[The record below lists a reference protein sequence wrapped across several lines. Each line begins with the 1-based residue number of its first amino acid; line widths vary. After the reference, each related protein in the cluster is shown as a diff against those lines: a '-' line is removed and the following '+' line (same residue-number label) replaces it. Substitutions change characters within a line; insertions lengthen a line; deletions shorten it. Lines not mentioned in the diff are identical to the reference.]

1 MSKISIGMFAYNEA
15 ARIATTIRAV
25 FAQTLIA
32 DPPAEIDAIEIVI
45 VPNGCKDATA
55 SVARDAVAACLG
67 ALSPEAQRK
76 VSARVEELAQPGKSN
91 AWNVFTHTLSDQS
104 ADIVLYLDSDIDFN
118 HERCFAMLHDKL
130 RAHPDAFCAVGK
142 PMKDVA
148 FKREKGLL
156 DRASLLASSAS
167 DAGPPAIAGS
177 MYMVRGEVIRRV
189 WMPVGLLT
197 EDGFVR
203 AMLITDL
210 FTKDQQYHRIV
221 RDERAS
227 QIFEAVRSPRGVFKH
242 SKRLLVGARINA
254 CIYEKLW
261 KLPAGEAGAFAKR
274 ESQRDPQW
282 LQKLVRES
290 IAGKG
295 WWVMQPGLLTK
306 RIRFLKFKP
315 LGKQLLHLPIAL
327 AMFPFDCAVLIAA
340 NAAVRRGDFRW

>member
-1 MSKISIGMFAYNEA
+1 MIKISIGMFAYNEA

-25 FAQTLIA
+25 FSQTLIA
-32 DPPAEIDAIEIVI
+32 DPPPQVACVEVVI
-45 VPNGCKDATA
+45 VPNGCRDKTA
-55 SVARDAVAACLG
+55 EVARATIAECLEG
-67 ALSPEAQRK
+67 LSDSAKHR
-76 VSARVEELAQPGKSN
+76 VVARVEELSQPGKSN
-91 AWNVFTHTLSDQS
+91 AWNIYTHTLSDQS
-104 ADIVLYLDSDIDFN
+104 ADLLLYLDSDIEFN
-118 HERCFAMLHDKL
+118 HEGCFAMLLEKL
-130 RAHPDAFCAVGK
+130 RANTEASCAVGK

-148 FKREKGLL
+148 FKPRKSWL
-156 DRASLLASSAS
+156 DRLSLLASSAS

-177 MYMVRGEVIRRV
+177 MYMVRGPVIREV

-221 RDERAS
+221 RDDRAC

-254 CIYEKLW
+254 CIYDKLW
-261 KLPAGEAGAFAKR
+261 QQPPGEAGSFARR
-274 ESQRDPQW
+274 EAERDPQW
-282 LQKLVRES
+282 LKSLVQES

-315 LGKQLLHLPIAL
+315 WGRRLLHLPIAL
-327 AMFPFDCAVLIAA
+327 AMFPFDVAVLWAA
-340 NAAVRRGDFRW
+340 NSAVRRGDFRW